1 MNREAEIL
9 GAADYSKKIEYGKSS
24 LVLIVN
30 NRLKKH
36 NGMFG
41 FVVLKND
48 FDEAKGLFEA
58 AERRARELG
67 FRELIGP
74 LNYNTWMSY
83 RWALNRYDV
92 KYYPDCENEAYHVDF
107 IRRLGYSELYTYRSA
122 HVKLDNALFGMSEGV
137 YRQKLDEGFTF
148 RFVSNDEAFALAG
161 EIFDLCRDA
170 FAGGILYSEI
180 SRGEFETI
188 YLSQLKAIDG
198 VEMIA
203 AFDGGEPAGF
213 SMGYV
218 DPFDR
223 RHYISKTTAVRK
235 KYQHQ
240 RLYLALLYLG
250 YRHIRELGYDDVV
263 YHYECEQRPTFHRF
277 DGGVESNEKRYAVF
291 KKELE
296 A

>member
-9 GAADYSKKIEYGKSS
+9 KDADYSEKIALGQSS

-30 NRLKKH
+30 KKLEKH
-36 NGMFG
+36 HCMFG
-41 FVVLKND
+41 FVTLKND
-48 FDEAKGLFEA
+48 FDEAKGLFDA

-67 FRELIGP
+67 YRELIGP

-83 RWALNRYDV
+83 RWALNRFDV
-92 KYYPDCENEAYHVDF
+92 KYFPDCENEAYHVDF
-107 IRRLGYSELYTYRSA
+107 IRRLGYSELYTYRST
-122 HVKLDNALFGMSEGV
+122 HVRLDNALFAMSEGV

-148 RFVSNDEAFALAG
+148 RFISNDEAFALAN

-170 FAGGILYSEI
+170 FSGGILYSEI
-180 SRGEFETI
+180 SREEFENI
-188 YLSQLKAIDG
+188 YLSQLKAADI
-198 VEMIA
+198 EMIA
-203 AFDGGEPAGF
+203 AFDGGELAGF

-218 DPFDR
+218 NPLDKR
-223 RHYISKTTAVRK
+223 QYISKTTAVRR
-235 KYQHQ
+235 KYQRQ

-250 YRHIRELGYDDVV
+250 YRHIIGLGYDDVV

-277 DGGVESNEKRYAVF
+277 DGSIESNEKRYAVF